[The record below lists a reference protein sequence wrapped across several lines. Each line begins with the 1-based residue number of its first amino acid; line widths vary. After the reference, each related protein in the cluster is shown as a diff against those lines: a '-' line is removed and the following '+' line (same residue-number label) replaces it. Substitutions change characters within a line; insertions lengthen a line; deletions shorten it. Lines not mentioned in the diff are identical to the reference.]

1 MSTKIALATDSRI
14 LSQLKELGLSSYE
27 ALAFVTLL
35 SRSRMTANVLCRE
48 TGIPDSKIYY
58 ALDGLAKRGMITI
71 QKGTPNIFRSVPPRD
86 AIASLKEEMTE
97 EFNEKTRKADSLAD
111 LLTYI
116 YDSVEK
122 PEELE
127 LAYIIRGQKNI
138 MKRMKTLIDAARKE
152 VTIFIS
158 HPEVYNELGD
168 LLAKSA
174 EKRGV
179 TTNIAV
185 TREIFENMKFNTF
198 HKRHH
203 VCCTDLTSTDSPGML
218 ITDTRTLLT
227 IANWIDETAILTQ
240 DPNIVRVCRSY
251 FDNPAWC
258 KPASTNL

>member
-1 MSTKIALATDSRI
+1 LSAKNASNADSRI
-14 LSQLKELGLSSYE
+14 LSRLKELGLSSYE
-27 ALAFVTLL
+27 ALAFATLL
-35 SRSRMTANVLCRE
+35 SRSSMTANALCRE

-71 QKGTPNIFRSVPPRD
+71 QKGNPNIFRSVPPRD
-86 AIASLKEEMTE
+86 AIANLKEEMTE
-97 EFNEKTRKADSLAD
+97 ELNKKTREADSLAD
-111 LLTYI
+111 LLTSI
-116 YDSVEK
+116 YDSAEK

-127 LAYIIRGQKNI
+127 LAYIIRGQRNI
-138 MKRMKTLIDAARKE
+138 TKRMRALIDAARKE

-158 HPEVYNELGD
+158 HPEVYDELGD
-168 LLAKSA
+168 CLARA
-174 EKRGV
+174 GEKHGV

-185 TREIFENMKFNTF
+185 TREIYENTKSTALR
-198 HKRHH
+198 KSRY

-258 KPASTNL
+258 KKIS